1 QPVFGIR
8 SPALHQLE
16 RKPASI
22 EAAAREVRVLLRA
35 FAPKGPFSL
44 RGFSWAGLLV
54 FEVARQCAEED
65 GYSPFCA
72 LLGTA
77 APARRRN
84 FFGRLA
90 HALSWLPGWTWRL
103 IREPGSR
110 RGRFCEVFS
119 THTLRRLVV
128 GERPIMPDWA

>member
-44 RGFSWAGLLV
+44 RGFSWAGLLA
-54 FEVARQCAEED
+54 FEVARQCSEED
-65 GYSPFCA
+65 GFTPFCA
-72 LLGTA
+72 LLGSA
-77 APARRRN
+77 APMRQRS
-84 FFGRLA
+84 FFGRLG
-90 HALSWLPGWTWRL
+90 HAMGWLPGWAWRF

-110 RGRFCEVFS
+110 RQRFFEVVS
-119 THTLRRLVV
+119 THALRRL
-128 GERPIMPDWA
+128 